1 MSGKSGEME
10 IELIQAEMLK
20 TQIKVLTESEEEA
33 DIREV
38 MKNGHSLAVA
48 CLCRRKGILAPAIG

>member
-1 MSGKSGEME
+1 ME
-10 IELIQAEMLK
+10 IELTQGEMLK

-33 DIREV
+33 DRREV